1 MITSRSNLAKLRP
14 RREQRCDGQ
23 RTRAYSSLTLSFPRF
38 YRSYRA
44 VDLMECF
51 ALISE
56 RNDKCSG
63 SAADIFSARALDFS
77 YFFRFF
83 FLSSP
88 FFSFSFFFF
97 LFFFFF
103 LLGNFR
109 RRVSAHERASR
120 SPSLSLSLVFLSLPP
135 LEPLI
140 AKSRFFLVIYL
151 FGLFCLFAR
160 SFFPLPIPF
169 FPRLSFFLLRTRACV

>member
-1 MITSRSNLAKLRP
+1 MDTKDNQDHVTFSHGVSPERKRSSNVMDSVR
-14 RREQRCDGQ
+14 
-23 RTRAYSSLTLSFPRF
+23 RAYPSLTLSFPRF

-77 YFFRFF
+77 YFLFFFSF
-83 FLSSP
+83 FLS
-88 FFSFSFFFF
+88 FFF
-97 LFFFFF
+97 FFFFF

-109 RRVSAHERASR
+109 RRVSAHEPLPPPPPSLASLRAELVSF
-120 SPSLSLSLVFLSLPP
+120 SLFIYLFILFIYFSLSLSNVCFNT
-135 LEPLI
+135 
-140 AKSRFFLVIYL
+140 
-151 FGLFCLFAR
+151 
-160 SFFPLPIPF
+160 
-169 FPRLSFFLLRTRACV
+169 RTRN